1 MGLEVTDGGGRAVMI
16 RRVTPGSVTE
26 RIGFQPGDAIL
37 QIGARQVRS
46 VTDFNTA
53 LGEVRPGSDTVMLVV
68 RGGYSYYVT
77 VPL

>member
-1 MGLEVTDGGGRAVMI
+1 
-16 RRVTPGSVTE
+16 
-26 RIGFQPGDAIL
+26 
-37 QIGARQVRS
+37 VRS
-46 VTDFNTA
+46 VADFNTA